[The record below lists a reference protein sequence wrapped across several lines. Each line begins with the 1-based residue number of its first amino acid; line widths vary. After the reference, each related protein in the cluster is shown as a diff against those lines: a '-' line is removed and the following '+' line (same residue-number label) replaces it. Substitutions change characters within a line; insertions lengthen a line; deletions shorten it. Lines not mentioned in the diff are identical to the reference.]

1 MLEDKLLIW
10 NFKGGSSEAL
20 CRIYGKYG
28 DYLLALAAALLQ
40 DINAAEDVVHD
51 VFCKF
56 IESREKFRLD
66 GSLKS
71 FLATCVV
78 NLARDRL
85 RARQSQPCGL
95 DEAAA
100 IPLDTKEPQHYAIF
114 GEEARN
120 LNRAIAQLALE
131 QREVIM
137 LHLRGGM
144 KFREIAGL
152 QGISINTAKSRYRYG
167 LEKLRTLLSD
177 KEKKNEISEKHGT
190 INQEVNSTVR

>member
-1 MLEDKLLIW
+1 MLEDRLLIW
-10 NFKGGSSEAL
+10 KFKCGSNEAL
-20 CRIYGKYG
+20 CRIYRKYG

-56 IESREKFRLD
+56 IESREKFKLS

-78 NLARDRL
+78 NLARDKL
-85 RARQSQPCGL
+85 RARQSQPHGL

-100 IPLDTKEPQHYAIF
+100 SALDTKDPEHHAIF
-114 GEEARN
+114 GEQARN

-167 LEKLRTLLSD
+167 LGKLRTLLTNE
-177 KEKKNEISEKHGT
+177 EKKNE
-190 INQEVNSTVR
+190 NR

>member
-10 NFKGGSSEAL
+10 KFKCGDSEAL
-20 CRIYGKYG
+20 CRIYRKYG

-40 DINAAEDVVHD
+40 DVNTAEDVVHD

-56 IESREKFRLD
+56 IESREKFKLA

-78 NLARDRL
+78 NLARDKL
-85 RARQSQPCGL
+85 RARRSQPCEL

-100 IPLDTKEPQHYAIF
+100 TALDTNEPQHHAIF

-120 LNRAIAQLALE
+120 LNRAIAQLACE

-144 KFREIAGL
+144 KFREIAGV

-167 LEKLRTLLSD
+167 LEKLRTLLCD
-177 KEKKNEISEKHGT
+177 KEKKNEIS
-190 INQEVNSTVR
+190 QEN

>member
-1 MLEDKLLIW
+1 MLEDKLLILK
-10 NFKGGSSEAL
+10 FKCGSNEAL
-20 CRIYGKYG
+20 CRIYRKYG
-28 DYLLALAAALLQ
+28 DYLLALATALLQ
-40 DINAAEDVVHD
+40 DINTAEDVVHE

-56 IESREKFRLD
+56 IESREKFKLA

-78 NLARDRL
+78 NLARDKL
-85 RARQSQPCGL
+85 RARKLNNCYL

-100 IPLDTKEPQHYAIF
+100 TVLDTNEPQHHAIF

-120 LNRAIAQLALE
+120 LNNAITQLTCE

-137 LHLRGGM
+137 LHLQGGM

-167 LEKLRTLLSD
+167 IEKLRKILSD
-177 KEKKNEISEKHGT
+177 KENKDEIRTKIRTSHK
-190 INQEVNSTVR
+190 EVIC

>member
-10 NFKGGSSEAL
+10 KFKCGSSEAL
-20 CRIYGKYG
+20 CRIYRKYG

-40 DINAAEDVVHD
+40 DVNAAEDVVHD

-56 IESREKFRLD
+56 IESREKFRLA
-66 GSLKS
+66 GSLRS

-85 RARQSQPCGL
+85 RARKLQNCDL

-100 IPLDTKEPQHYAIF
+100 TALGSGAEQTMDPNEPEHDAIF

-120 LNRAIAQLALE
+120 LNRAIAQLVYE

-152 QGISINTAKSRYRYG
+152 QEISINTVKSRYRYG
-167 LEKLRTLLSD
+167 LEKLRKVLSE
-177 KEKKNEISEKHGT
+177 KEKKNEISQRNKT
-190 INQEVNSTVR
+190 IN

>member
-1 MLEDKLLIW
+1 MLEDRLLIW
-10 NFKGGSSEAL
+10 KFKDGSSEAL
-20 CRIYGKYG
+20 CRIYRKYG

-40 DINAAEDVVHD
+40 DIHTAEDVVHD

-56 IESREKFRLD
+56 IESREKFKLA

-78 NLARDRL
+78 NLARDKL
-85 RARQSQPCGL
+85 RAKQPQSCGL
-95 DEAAA
+95 DETAASA
-100 IPLDTKEPQHYAIF
+100 LDTKEPQHHAIF

-120 LNRAIAQLALE
+120 LNYAIGQLALE

-144 KFREIAGL
+144 KFREIASL
-152 QGISINTAKSRYRYG
+152 QGISINTVKSRYRYG

-177 KEKKNEISEKHGT
+177 KEKKNEISQKIGT
-190 INQEVNSTVR
+190 INQEVNRHIR

>member
-1 MLEDKLLIW
+1 MLEDRLLIRK
-10 NFKGGSSEAL
+10 FKDGSSEAL
-20 CRIYGKYG
+20 CRIYRKYG
-28 DYLLALAAALLQ
+28 DYLLSLAAALLQ

-56 IESREKFRLD
+56 IESREKFKPA

-78 NLARDRL
+78 NLARDKL
-85 RARQSQPCGL
+85 RARKLQNCEL
-95 DEAAA
+95 DEAATTA
-100 IPLDTKEPQHYAIF
+100 LDTNEPQHYAIF
-114 GEEARN
+114 GEQARR
-120 LNRAIAQLALE
+120 LNHAVAQLSYE
-131 QREVIM
+131 QREVVL

-167 LEKLRTLLSD
+167 LRKLRTLLSE
-177 KEKKNEISEKHGT
+177 KEKKNEIRKRPT
-190 INQEVNSTVR
+190 TNN

>member
-10 NFKGGSSEAL
+10 KFKCGSSEAL
-20 CRIYGKYG
+20 CRIYRKYG

-56 IESREKFRLD
+56 IESREKFKLA

-71 FLATCVV
+71 FLGTCVV

-85 RARQSQPCGL
+85 RARKLHNCDL

-100 IPLDTKEPQHYAIF
+100 MALDTKDPEHYAIF

-120 LNRAIAQLALE
+120 LNHAIAQLAYE

-152 QGISINTAKSRYRYG
+152 QGVSINTAKSRYRYG

-177 KEKKNEISEKHGT
+177 NREEI
-190 INQEVNSTVR
+190 

>member
-1 MLEDKLLIW
+1 MLEDRLLIW
-10 NFKGGSSEAL
+10 KFKCGSNEAL
-20 CRIYGKYG
+20 CRIYRKYG
-28 DYLLALAAALLQ
+28 DYLLALAVALLQ
-40 DINAAEDVVHD
+40 DVNAAEDVVHD

-56 IESREKFRLD
+56 IESREKFKLA

-71 FLATCVV
+71 YLATCVV

-85 RARQSQPCGL
+85 RARKLQNCDL

-100 IPLDTKEPQHYAIF
+100 MALDTNEPENYVIF
-114 GEEARN
+114 GEQAED
-120 LNRAIAQLALE
+120 LNRAISQLTLE
-131 QREVIM
+131 RREVIM

-167 LEKLRTLLSD
+167 LQKLRTLLSD
-177 KEKKNEISEKHGT
+177 KEKKNEI
-190 INQEVNSTVR
+190 N

>member
-10 NFKGGSSEAL
+10 KFKCGSNEAL
-20 CRIYGKYG
+20 CRIYRKYG

-40 DINAAEDVVHD
+40 DINTAEDVVHD

-56 IESREKFRLD
+56 IESREKFKLA

-78 NLARDRL
+78 NLARDKL
-85 RARQSQPCGL
+85 RARKLHNCDL

-100 IPLDTKEPQHYAIF
+100 TTLDTNGPEHYAIF
-114 GEEARN
+114 GEQARN
-120 LNRAIAQLALE
+120 LNRAIAQLAYE

-137 LHLRGGM
+137 LHLQGGM
-144 KFREIAGL
+144 KFREIARL

-167 LEKLRTLLSD
+167 MEKLRKLLSD
-177 KEKKNEISEKHGT
+177 KEKQNEIS
-190 INQEVNSTVR
+190 

>member
-1 MLEDKLLIW
+1 MLEDRLLIW
-10 NFKGGSSEAL
+10 KFKCGSNEAL
-20 CRIYGKYG
+20 CRIYRKYG

-56 IESREKFRLD
+56 IESREKFRLA
-66 GSLKS
+66 GNLKS

-78 NLARDRL
+78 NLARDKL
-85 RARQSQPCGL
+85 RARQSQSCGFG
-95 DEAAA
+95 EAAA
-100 IPLDTKEPQHYAIF
+100 SALDPKDPEHHAIF
-114 GEEARN
+114 GEEAGN
-120 LNRAIAQLALE
+120 LNDAIAQLALE

-137 LHLRGGM
+137 LHLRGDM

-167 LEKLRTLLSD
+167 LEKLRKLLSD
-177 KEKKNEISEKHGT
+177 KEKKNETG
-190 INQEVNSTVR
+190 

>member
-10 NFKGGSSEAL
+10 KFKGGSSEAL
-20 CRIYGKYG
+20 CRIYRKYG

-56 IESREKFRLD
+56 IESREKFKLD

-78 NLARDRL
+78 NLARDKL
-85 RARQSQPCGL
+85 RAGKSQSCGL
-95 DEAAA
+95 NEAATA
-100 IPLDTKEPQHYAIF
+100 LDTNDPQHHAIF
-114 GEEARN
+114 GEQARN
-120 LNRAIAQLALE
+120 LNNAIAQLALE

-167 LEKLRTLLSD
+167 LQKLRTLLSD
-177 KEKKNEISEKHGT
+177 K
-190 INQEVNSTVR
+190 

>member
-10 NFKGGSSEAL
+10 KFKCGSNEAL
-20 CRIYGKYG
+20 CRIYRKYG

-40 DINAAEDVVHD
+40 DVNAAEDVVHD

-56 IESREKFRLD
+56 IESREKFKLA

-71 FLATCVV
+71 FLGTCVL
-78 NLARDRL
+78 NLARDKL
-85 RARQSQPCGL
+85 RARQSQPCEL

-100 IPLDTKEPQHYAIF
+100 TALDTNGPEHCAIF
-114 GEEARN
+114 GEEARD
-120 LNRAIAQLALE
+120 LNHAIAQLAYE
-131 QREVIM
+131 QREVVM

-167 LEKLRTLLSD
+167 LQKLRKLLSD
-177 KEKKNEISEKHGT
+177 EREEK
-190 INQEVNSTVR
+190 

>member
-10 NFKGGSSEAL
+10 KFKGGDSEAL
-20 CRIYGKYG
+20 SRIYRKYG

-40 DINAAEDVVHD
+40 DVNAAEDVVHD

-56 IESREKFRLD
+56 IESREKLRLA

-78 NLARDRL
+78 NLARDKL
-85 RARQSQPCGL
+85 RARRSQPGEL
-95 DEAAA
+95 DEAATTA
-100 IPLDTKEPQHYAIF
+100 LDTHEPEHDAIF

-120 LNRAIAQLALE
+120 LNRAMAQLAYE

-152 QGISINTAKSRYRYG
+152 QAISTNTAKSRYRYG
-167 LEKLRTLLSD
+167 LQKLRTLLSD
-177 KEKKNEISEKHGT
+177 EEKKNETTQRH
-190 INQEVNSTVR
+190 